1 MRPSSIGAVWPEIG
15 GEGLIEQPRAAGR
28 GVVEAAGPYEEPTGH
43 AGALVLHRGGTAD
56 PQSDGSA
63 AGFQSK
69 VFHLHQHLSKADFRP
84 FLTGRQLVARGAD
97 NHEMTKK
104 LGALLRAK
112 TTQSRRSGS
121 FYVFI

>member
-1 MRPSSIGAVWPEIG
+1 
-15 GEGLIEQPRAAGR
+15 
-28 GVVEAAGPYEEPTGH
+28 
-43 AGALVLHRGGTAD
+43 
-56 PQSDGSA
+56 
-63 AGFQSK
+63 
-69 VFHLHQHLSKADFRP
+69 LSKADFRP